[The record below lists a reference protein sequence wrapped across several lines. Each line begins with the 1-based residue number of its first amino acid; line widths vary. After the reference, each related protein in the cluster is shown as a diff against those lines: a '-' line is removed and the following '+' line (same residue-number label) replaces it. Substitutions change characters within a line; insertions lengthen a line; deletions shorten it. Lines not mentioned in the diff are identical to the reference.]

1 MRLRNL
7 RIDQLNERN
16 KPKELNEPKR
26 PDEEGIIGFVG
37 FIELTGFVALW
48 VCGTHEEVCGQRR

>member
-1 MRLRNL
+1 M
-7 RIDQLNERN
+7 NE
-16 KPKELNEPKR
+16 R
-26 PDEEGIIGFVG
+26 PDEEGIIRFVG